1 MTKDSIV
8 RQVIDLQAQ
17 AERLIRTGGNMPEI
31 EAFALYN
38 EEIKRYLLAH
48 ITDEFVLEHIKTIP
62 SLQIEE
68 IETKSGI
75 ITFLIGLISGGSAA
89 AYHEREK
96 TDRSLKYIK
105 EIANKYSSFEMMI
118 RNSFEN

>member
-1 MTKDSIV
+1 MTKSSIV

-31 EAFALYN
+31 EAFSQYN
-38 EEIKRYLLAH
+38 EEIKIYLLDH
-48 ITDEFVLEHIKTIP
+48 INDEFVLNYIKTIP
-62 SLQIEE
+62 SLDIDA

-75 ITFLIGLISGGSAA
+75 LTIIFGLFSGGSFA
-89 AYHEREK
+89 AYNEK
-96 TDRSLKYIK
+96 HKIEVALEQIK
-105 EIANKYSSFEMMI
+105 EISNKYSSYEMMI